1 MTTQS
6 QLPYEI
12 QSIIAQCG
20 GRGMRGAFVYV
31 GAHEFVYNVTKEMK
45 DSKFEDGFLTFGC
58 GLIFKVNGGNRG
70 WKMAITLENSDTY
83 TVYLYS
89 TRNNIQKIID
99 STNDVYCDN
108 LQEVV
113 ESMYDEAGKKAGF
126 IL

>member
-12 QSIIAQCG
+12 QSIISQCG
-20 GRGMRGAFVYV
+20 GMGLHGAFVYV
-31 GAHEFVYNVTKEMK
+31 GAHNFVYNVTKEMK

>member
-1 MTTQS
+1 MH
-6 QLPYEI
+6 
-12 QSIIAQCG
+12 
-20 GRGMRGAFVYV
+20 GAFVYV
-31 GAHEFVYNVTKEMK
+31 GAHNFVYNVTKEMK